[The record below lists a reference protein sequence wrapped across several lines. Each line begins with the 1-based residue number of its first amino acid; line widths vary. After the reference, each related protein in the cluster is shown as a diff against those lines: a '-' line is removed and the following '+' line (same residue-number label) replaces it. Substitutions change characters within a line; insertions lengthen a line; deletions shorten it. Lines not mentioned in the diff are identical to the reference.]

1 MGFMDDMVCGLYKH
15 LCDDE
20 LSTNR
25 NFGLR
30 KIILLRLG
38 SNFNVTYVQKYVWR
52 DMLNSFVISIIHQY
66 LRGQIGLSS
75 FDNMVKMHLAG

>member
-38 SNFNVTYVQKYVWR
+38 SNFNVTYVEVRMARYVKFICYI
-52 DMLNSFVISIIHQY
+52 NYSVISKRTNRFI
-66 LRGQIGLSS
+66 
-75 FDNMVKMHLAG
+75 VV

>member
-1 MGFMDDMVCGLYKH
+1 MGFMDDMVCGIYKH

-20 LSTNR
+20 FSTNR

-38 SNFNVTYVQKYVWR
+38 SNFNVTYVEVRMARYVKFICYI
-52 DMLNSFVISIIHQY
+52 NYSVISKRTNRFI
-66 LRGQIGLSS
+66 
-75 FDNMVKMHLAG
+75 VV

>member
-1 MGFMDDMVCGLYKH
+1 MGFMDDMVCGLYKD

-38 SNFNVTYVQKYVWR
+38 SNFNVTYVEVRMATYVKFICYI
-52 DMLNSFVISIIHQY
+52 NYSVISKRTNRFI
-66 LRGQIGLSS
+66 
-75 FDNMVKMHLAG
+75 VV

>member
-25 NFGLR
+25 YFGLR
-30 KIILLRLG
+30 KIILLRLV
-38 SNFNVTYVQKYVWR
+38 SN
-52 DMLNSFVISIIHQY
+52 LNK
-66 LRGQIGLSS
+66 R
-75 FDNMVKMHLAG
+75 M

>member
-38 SNFNVTYVQKYVWR
+38 SNFNVTYVEVRMARYVKFICYI
-52 DMLNSFVISIIHQY
+52 NYSAISKRTNRFI
-66 LRGQIGLSS
+66 
-75 FDNMVKMHLAG
+75 VV